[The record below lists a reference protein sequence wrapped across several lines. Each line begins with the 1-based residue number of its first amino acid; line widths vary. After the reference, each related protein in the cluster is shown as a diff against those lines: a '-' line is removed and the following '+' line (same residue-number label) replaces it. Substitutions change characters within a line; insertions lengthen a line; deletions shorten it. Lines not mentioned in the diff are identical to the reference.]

1 MVSINLRKKKE
12 MSTKEK
18 ILFDMQAMGYDQK
31 QVDSYI
37 QKLMDD
43 YRILQQQYYALT
55 GNIDFCNDNDGEH
68 MMIQLIPEKESFSN
82 ALANAKIKAAKI
94 IAEAKNEASAVTE
107 NAYKEFEKIQKEEG
121 RMIAEINDL
130 LKELKKISSSV
141 CIV

>member
-1 MVSINLRKKKE
+1 MRKKKE

-18 ILFDMQAMGYDQK
+18 ILFDMQTIGYDQN
-31 QVDSYI
+31 QVDRYI

-55 GNIDFCNDNDGEH
+55 GKSDFCKDNAGEH
-68 MMIQLIPEKESFSN
+68 IPEKESFSN

-94 IAEAKNEASAVTE
+94 IEEAKNEASTVTA
-107 NAYKEFEKIQKEEG
+107 NAHKEFEKIQKEEG

-130 LKELKKISSSV
+130 LKELKKISSSA
-141 CIV
+141 CII